1 MPMKN
6 STLDALAHFSRNE
19 KQLFSGLENSFEDGL
34 QSPAKQTVRNILDY
48 SKALSVRKSKHLN
61 HLFMTLN

>member
-19 KQLFSGLENSFEDGL
+19 KELFSGLKSYAEAGL
-34 QSPAKQTVRNILDY
+34 QSPGKQTVRNILDY
-48 SKALSVRKSKHLN
+48 SKSLSVRKSKHLD
-61 HLFMTLN
+61 HFFMTLN